1 MNTHMI
7 LSEGAAVGGG
17 NGGGAIFIIGYV
29 AFLLLIVY
37 FLFIKPSKKQRKE
50 QEELMNSI
58 KPGDTIMTTSGFYG
72 TVIGMDD
79 DTVIVEFG
87 NNKNCRIPMHKKAI
101 AEVEKPEE
109 AVKEDAEEEKSSKK
123 IGKKKE
129 N

>member
-7 LSEGAAVGGG
+7 LSEGATVGGG
-17 NGGGAIFIIGYV
+17 SGAIFMIGYV

-50 QEELMNSI
+50 QEELMSSI